1 MISLRTHAAPI
12 LVMAALF
19 CHAAAHAAELTIQ
32 ECIDRA
38 VQRNAGYQAVRD
50 DFAIAREDVTVA
62 RAGLLP
68 TLKVRGFATFLDR
81 QGIIKT
87 PADAYA
93 PGLPPGQ
100 VESPLDNRTTS
111 GLSGVVEQTLFS
123 GGALYGTY
131 LRARLF
137 EEEFGYT
144 TARQKALLVFEVKR
158 AFYDLLR
165 EQIHREALERTVAAK
180 QERLRVTAER
190 HKEGGADREDLL
202 LSDTDATGA
211 ELALYRSKNRIEV
224 ARTHLANLIEHD
236 DTEPLKA
243 RGEQRNAEL
252 SASLREVRETAFSLR
267 DDVKTSLKRMERMEQ
282 ETAISRGEY
291 YPKVTAQGSYTA
303 QRETNIDRPSV
314 WALMFRLDWPIF
326 EWGRTGAQVRKA
338 ALAAERARH
347 EHSELLKRVTLEV
360 ERTWRDVK
368 DREQEVGYFGKRMQA
383 AEYIARKTAARYRE
397 RSVRLAELL
406 QAESEFVAAHHDYIA
421 ALYAL
426 NISIAGLEVSVT
438 TLRDRWFEPRP
449 IRTAEYSFIG
459 EAKNFPRPKESGKV
473 SPLTGAGQFPVKTPQ
488 RDSKE
493 AEASLIADALIAAE
507 ARQADQKKSAAS
519 HRSSAPVIQQDF
531 PAVSPAVTVEQ
542 KMCEQ
547 TQDDSSRVKSE
558 ESAAGDKSGQV
569 AAAPAGGKTEP
580 SVCAFPQG
588 TAYYLQIVSFRE
600 RSNSEKVAATVGK
613 KLTKKYPLLICEQD
627 GWHKLRVTGMKT
639 ADEALRV
646 QQRIGIKKTM
656 VVQASRADR

>member
-1 MISLRTHAAPI
+1 MISLRTLAAPI

-19 CHAAAHAAELTIQ
+19 CHAAAHAAELTLQ

-38 VQRNAGYQAVRD
+38 VQRNAGYQAVQD
-50 DFAIAREDVTVA
+50 GFAIAREDVTVA

-68 TLKVRGFATFLDR
+68 ALKVRGFATFLDR

-93 PGLPPGQ
+93 PGLPPGA
-100 VESPLDNRTTS
+100 VESPLDNRTTY
-111 GLSGVVEQTLFS
+111 GLCGVVEQTLFS

-137 EEEFGYT
+137 EDESGHIA
-144 TARQKALLVFEVKR
+144 ARQKALLVFEVKR
-158 AFYDLLR
+158 AFYGLLR
-165 EQIHREALERTVAAK
+165 EQIHHEALDRAVAAK
-180 QERLRVTAER
+180 RERLRATAER
-190 HKEGGADREDLL
+190 HREGGADREDLL
-202 LSDTDATGA
+202 LSDTDAAGA
-211 ELALYRSKNRIEV
+211 ELALYRSRNRIEV

-236 DTEPLKA
+236 GTELLKA

-252 SASLREVRETAFSLR
+252 SASLREVRETALSLR
-267 DDVKTSLKRMERMEQ
+267 DDVKTSLKNMERMEQ
-282 ETAISRGEY
+282 ETAIARGEY

-314 WALMFRLDWPIF
+314 WALILRLDWPIF

-338 ALAAERARH
+338 SLAAERARH
-347 EHSELLKRVTLEV
+347 EHGELLKRVTLEV

-368 DREQEVGYFGKRMQA
+368 DREQEIGYYEKRMQT

-406 QAESEFVAAHHDYIA
+406 QAESELVAAHHDYIA

-438 TLRDRWFEPRP
+438 MLRDRWLAPRP
-449 IRTAEYSFIG
+449 IRTADYSFIG
-459 EAKNFPRPKESGKV
+459 EAKISPRPKETGK
-473 SPLTGAGQFPVKTPQ
+473 SPGSSGAGASPVTSPQ
-488 RDSKE
+488 HDSGGS
-493 AEASLIADALIAAE
+493 EASLIADALIAAE
-507 ARQADQKKSAAS
+507 ARQVDERKSAGAA
-519 HRSSAPVIQQDF
+519 RSSAPVKQQDIPVAP
-531 PAVSPAVTVEQ
+531 PAAAVQQAMREQ
-542 KMCEQ
+542 A
-547 TQDDSSRVKSE
+547 QDDSSRVKSE
-558 ESAAGDKSGQV
+558 EDAADNKSGLL
-569 AAAPAGGKTEP
+569 AAERAANA
-580 SVCAFPQG
+580 VCVLPQG

-600 RSNSEKVAATVGK
+600 RSNSEKVAAIVGK
-613 KLTKKYPLLICEQD
+613 KLTRKYPVLICEQD
-627 GWHKLRVTGMKT
+627 GWHKLRVAGMKS

-646 QQRIGIKKTM
+646 QQRIGMKKTM